1 MLNKRE
7 QQRADGSLNNFNEMY
22 PDLKLN
28 KPWFQ
33 CPVKKRGARGRTVPS
48 PGNIPQYRAG
58 QNSGKF
64 GIWQSQK
71 GLRSKHY
78 FQDYKRAQ
86 AHLKAG
92 FTLTANAIVKKGAK

>member
-7 QQRADGSLNNFNEMY
+7 QQRADGSLYNFNEMY
-22 PDLKLN
+22 PGLKLN

-33 CPVKKRGARGRTVPS
+33 CPVKKKGARGRTVPS
-48 PGNIPQYRAG
+48 PGNVPQYKAG
-58 QNSGKF
+58 QN
-64 GIWQSQK
+64 
-71 GLRSKHY
+71 RSKHY

>member
-1 MLNKRE
+1 MLNRDR
-7 QQRADGSLNNFNEMY
+7 QRADGTIVNLNELY
-22 PDLKLN
+22 PDLKMM

-33 CPVKKRGARGRTVPS
+33 CPMKKRGARGRTVPA
-48 PGNIPQYRAG
+48 PGNIPQFRAG
-58 QNSGKF
+58 QNSGKS
-64 GIWQSQK
+64 GTWQKIK

-86 AHLKAG
+86 AHLVAG

>member
-1 MLNKRE
+1 MLNRDR
-7 QQRADGSLNNFNEMY
+7 QRADGSLYNFNEMY

-33 CPVKKRGARGRTVPS
+33 CPIKKRGKRSRSVGM
-48 PGNIPQYRAG
+48 PGNIPQFKTGTASG
-58 QNSGKF
+58 QLKQ
-64 GIWQSQK
+64 WDQSK

-92 FTLTANAIVKKGAK
+92 FTLNANAIVKKGAK